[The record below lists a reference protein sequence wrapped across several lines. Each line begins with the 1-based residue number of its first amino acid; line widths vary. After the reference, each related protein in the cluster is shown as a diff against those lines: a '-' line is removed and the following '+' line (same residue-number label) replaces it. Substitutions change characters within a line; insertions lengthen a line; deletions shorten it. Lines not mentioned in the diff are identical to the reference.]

1 MNRGGVCV
9 CVGGGGLGFL
19 GPGGGGGGWEG
30 GGSRDRQQAPVAI
43 NYTAFVKAQ
52 LATTGDTREPVAIN
66 DIRFIFRDQ
75 TNPDAYNNV
84 LAPDN

>member
-1 MNRGGVCV
+1 MRHLLAITVSLSALVLSGCFGGDNDR
-9 CVGGGGLGFL
+9 
-19 GPGGGGGGWEG
+19 P
-30 GGSRDRQQAPVAI
+30 RQQAPAAI

-75 TNPDAYNNV
+75 SGC
-84 LAPDN
+84 L

>member
-1 MNRGGVCV
+1 MRY
-9 CVGGGGLGFL
+9 L
-19 GPGGGGGGWEG
+19 
-30 GGSRDRQQAPVAI
+30 
-43 NYTAFVKAQ
+43 

>member
-1 MNRGGVCV
+1 MRYLLAITVSVSALVLSGC
-9 CVGGGGLGFL
+9 F
-19 GPGGGGGGWEG
+19 
-30 GGSRDRQQAPVAI
+30 GSDNDRPRQQAPVAI

-75 TNPDAYNNV
+75 TNPDAYN
-84 LAPDN
+84 LSLIHI